1 MGRSDDTLL
10 SFPHHRRVKFAFFK
24 GDFIN
29 VKNRMISHSID
40 QRLYYYRHST
50 FICALYLVFG
60 VMRLPL
66 NQVDRQRLNIIYQI
80 NIEKKVHSEM
90 I

>member
-1 MGRSDDTLL
+1 
-10 SFPHHRRVKFAFFK
+10 
-24 GDFIN
+24 
-29 VKNRMISHSID
+29 MISHSID
-40 QRLYYYRHST
+40 QRLYYCRHST

-66 NQVDRQRLNIIYQI
+66 NQVDRQRLNIIYEI

>member
-10 SFPHHRRVKFAFFK
+10 SFPHHRRVFAFFL

-29 VKNRMISHSID
+29 VKNRIISHSID
-40 QRLYYYRHST
+40 QRLNYCRHST

-66 NQVDRQRLNIIYQI
+66 NQVDRQRLNIIYEI
-80 NIEKKVHSEM
+80 NIEKNVHSEM